1 MKCPK
6 PHWIND
12 NWCDDMNNIEACNW
26 DGGDCCG
33 ANVNTKYCT
42 DCQCL
47 DPNFCE
53 DDDQSYCEEN
63 FETHYSFCQKNPDY
77 ANKCKKT
84 CGKCEGPCQDKLP
97 VYRRVGLQIW
107 LTFFWTHSHRTPR
120 QSRAEKRAGVV
131 CFLSA
136 FKCVFWNPWHL

>member
-6 PHWIND
+6 PQWVND

-33 ANVNTKYCT
+33 TNVRTKYCT
-42 DCQCL
+42 VCQCL

-53 DDDQSYCEEN
+53 DDDDSYCEEN
-63 FETHYSFCQKNPDY
+63 FNTLYSFCQTNPDY

-97 VYRRVGLQIW
+97 VYWCNNYKEIGNC
-107 LTFFWTHSHRTPR
+107 
-120 QSRAEKRAGVV
+120 K
-131 CFLSA
+131 LSWMKK
-136 FKCVFWNPWHL
+136 KCKKTCEIPCNE